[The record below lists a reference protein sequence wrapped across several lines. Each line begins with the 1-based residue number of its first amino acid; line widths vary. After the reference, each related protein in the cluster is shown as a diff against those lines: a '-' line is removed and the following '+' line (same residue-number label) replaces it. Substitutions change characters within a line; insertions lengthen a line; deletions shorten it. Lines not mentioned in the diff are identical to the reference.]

1 MTTSVISYI
10 IILNKCCLEVIK
22 IKTVLKAL
30 AVVSGLFAILFAI
43 HITGVYQIF
52 RTENMTDTDIKQS
65 SYMQYTV
72 TQDKVKVLGRSE
84 YIDSVR
90 YFSMSGSG
98 VEFICKGQYAEITVV
113 GDNAQSTHSN
123 HLSRIGIY
131 LNGEL
136 IFDEL
141 VDYQEKTYKV
151 EINDY
156 VDGGVIRV
164 IKLSEP
170 MFSSF
175 GISKITSFSKKEIK
189 PTKPSELKIE
199 FIGDSITCG
208 YGLDE
213 ENPYGSFSTTTENFS
228 KTYAY
233 LTAKSFNADYS
244 TVSFSGYGVYTG
256 FSRSYRN
263 SEYTIEKEYNKSVL
277 LSDRVERLWDFNSFI
292 PNLVVIN
299 LGTNDAA
306 YCSRSYQRR
315 EEFQQ
320 AYVELLRNIRGN
332 YPDAYILCVLGD
344 MNDSMFS
351 EIEDAVAQFKTE
363 TVDNRVSARQIGFR
377 MDEYPAVIDGHPNDM
392 SNISAS
398 SDLYMIIQELINYG
412 ELPSAKG

>member
-1 MTTSVISYI
+1 MIA
-10 IILNKCCLEVIK
+10 IK
-22 IKTVLKAL
+22 SLLKAL
-30 AVVSGLFAILFAI
+30 AVVVLLFVVLFAV
-43 HITGVYQIF
+43 HITGIYQVF
-52 RTENMTDTDIKQS
+52 RTSDMTDIDIKQS
-65 SYMQYTV
+65 SYIEHTV
-72 TQDKVKVLGRSE
+72 TQDKVKILGRSE

-98 VEFICKGQYAEITVV
+98 IEFLCKGKYAEITIV
-113 GDNAQSTHSN
+113 GDDAESTHSN

-136 IFDEL
+136 MYDEL
-141 VDYQEKTYKV
+141 VDYQEKTYKI
-151 EINDY
+151 EINNY

-175 GISKITSFSKKEIK
+175 GISKVVSFSKKEIT
-189 PTKPSELKIE
+189 PTKPSDLKIE
-199 FIGDSITCG
+199 FLGDSITCG

-213 ENPYGSFSTTTENFS
+213 ANPYGSFSTSTENFS

-233 LTAKSFNADYS
+233 LTAKSLNADYS
-244 TVSFSGYGVYTG
+244 VISFSGYGVYTG

-263 SEYTIEKEYNKSVL
+263 SDYTIFNEYEKSVL
-277 LSDRVERLWDFNSFI
+277 LSDNEERFWDFSSFI

-306 YCSRSYQRR
+306 YCSRSYSRR
-315 EEFQQ
+315 EEFQKS
-320 AYVELLRNIRGN
+320 YVELLATIRGK
-332 YPDAYILCVLGD
+332 YPDAYILCILGD
-344 MNDSMFS
+344 MNDSMFT
-351 EIEDAVAQFKTE
+351 EIEDAVSEFKNTHL
-363 TVDNRVSARQIGFR
+363 DNKVSARQISFK

-392 SNISAS
+392 SNLSAS

-412 ELPSAKG
+412 EIPSAE